1 MTNHAVW
8 KISFFCYRYY
18 FYVLKIISEG
28 ETTKIQ
34 VTPDV
39 KR

>member
-8 KISFFCYRYY
+8 KISFFCYRCY
-18 FYVLKIISEG
+18 FYVQKIILEG

-39 KR
+39 ER